1 MINLSER
8 ISASKKRCQTFGLNP
23 VLIPKPSSRLTSAE
37 LQNRR
42 VKFDELL
49 SVMSLFAGRIMHLL
63 NSTPLLLVLTDEKG
77 YILEMY
83 GDQLIKKTITELG
96 IVKGIQYTEESM
108 GTNSVHMALTEHS
121 PVSLIGQEHYHEAL
135 HQSACYS
142 VPFQFTGSHNLS
154 GTISLLTTINHQNPI
169 IIALLSNIVD
179 SIERELLLSRN
190 NHQLDL
196 LNRILI
202 KNMRHGI
209 IITDPYGRVS
219 ECNPFAEQI
228 TNCKKHDLLGSSI
241 FDIQPF
247 GKYMYK
253 VLEYRK
259 SYENVELTFGNLQNG
274 GIVCQFD
281 SYAIYD
287 DKNRVIGAY
296 AQFRDITE
304 RFLLERQVITAEKF
318 SVIGKLAAGLAHEI
332 RNPLTSIIGFIKIL
346 KTSEHPA
353 EKEQKYIEI
362 VYNELLQLN
371 KLISQFVLMAKPSF
385 PDRKRFNIQELVQET
400 LFFMESQFIF
410 KNVSVQFLHENNPI
424 MLHADPLQIKQ
435 VLINI
440 LQNAL
445 EAVDEKG
452 MILVSLEADLNHVK
466 IRIEDNG
473 IGLDDDELNQILN
486 PFFTTKENGLGLGL
500 SVSYRIIENHGG
512 TIDITSNKHAGTTMT
527 ITLPLLQA

>member
-1 MINLSER
+1 M
-8 ISASKKRCQTFGLNP
+8 
-23 VLIPKPSSRLTSAE
+23 LIPKPSSRLTAIE

-42 VKFDELL
+42 IRFDELL
-49 SVMSLFAGRIMHLL
+49 SVMSLFAGRITHLL
-63 NSTPLLLVLTDEKG
+63 NNTPLLLVLTDERG
-77 YILEMY
+77 YILEMF
-83 GDQLIKKTITELG
+83 GDQLIKKTVSELG
-96 IVKGIQYTEESM
+96 IVKGIQYSEESM
-108 GTNSVHMALTEHS
+108 GTNSIHMALTERS
-121 PVSLIGQEHYHEAL
+121 PVSLVGQEHYHEAL

-142 VPFQFTGSHNLS
+142 VPFQFTSIHNLS
-154 GTISLLTTINHQNPI
+154 GTISLLTTIEHQNPI
-169 IIALLSNIVD
+169 FIALLSNIVD

-190 NHQLDL
+190 NHQLDF

-209 IITDPYGRVS
+209 IITNPYGRVT
-219 ECNPFAEQI
+219 ECNPFAEHI
-228 TNCKKHDLLGSSI
+228 TNCKKQDLLGSSI

-253 VLEYRK
+253 VLEHRK

-287 DKNRVIGAY
+287 DKNRIIGAY

-318 SVIGKLAAGLAHEI
+318 SVVGKLAAGLAHEI

-346 KTSEHPA
+346 KTTSEHPA
-353 EKEQKYIEI
+353 DKKHKYLEI
-362 VYNELLQLN
+362 VYNELLHLN
-371 KLISQFVLMAKPSF
+371 KLVSQFVLMARPSF
-385 PDRKRFNIQELVQET
+385 PDRKPFNIQELVQET
-400 LFFMESQFIF
+400 LLFMESQFIM
-410 KNVSVQFLHENNPI
+410 KNVSTPLLHDNSPT
-424 MLHADPLQIKQ
+424 MLYADPLQIKQ

-452 MILVSLEADLNHVK
+452 RIHVFLESDAYHVK

-473 IGLDDDELNQILN
+473 IGLDKNELAQILN

-527 ITLPLLQA
+527 ITLPLLQT